1 MDPATLVSIRTL
13 ICLLLLSVPAIAEA
27 ERWPPHALRDPA
39 TLVVTIMSSWTG
51 QPYTFEQEFGDL
63 SACHKKA
70 NEWQNDPQMRPGII
84 HMQCKKWIKIAPADR
99 PG

>member
-1 MDPATLVSIRTL
+1 MRTL
-13 ICLLLLSVPAIAEA
+13 ICLLLLSVPALAETK
-27 ERWPPHALRDPA
+27 RFWPPHALRDPA
-39 TLVVTIMSSWTG
+39 TLVVTFMSSWTG
-51 QPYTFEQEFGDL
+51 QPYTFEKEFRDL

-70 NEWQNDPQMRPGII
+70 NEWQNDPRTRSRII

>member
-1 MDPATLVSIRTL
+1 MMRTL
-13 ICLLLLSVPAIAEA
+13 ICLLLLSVPVQAETK
-27 ERWPPHALRDPA
+27 RFWPPHALRDPA

-51 QPYTFEQEFGDL
+51 QPYTFEQEFRDL

-70 NEWQNDPQMRPGII
+70 NEWQNDTRSRSQII
-84 HMQCKKWIKIAPADR
+84 RIQCKKWIKIAPADR